1 MLRQTLLAAASSDRL
16 HQAVITAPQTRAI
29 VDRYVAG
36 DTTEQAV
43 GTARQLGAS
52 GLLVSLDYLGEDTH
66 DAGQAARV
74 AATYVGLLGELSAAG
89 LAGGGR
95 CEVSVKATAVG
106 LFLADH
112 GEKTAAENIARICT
126 AARNAGTTVTLDA
139 EEHTAVTPT
148 LRIAEELRED
158 FPDLGCV
165 VQARLRRT
173 EADCARL
180 AASGARV
187 RLCKGAY
194 DEPADVAYR
203 QRHDVDLSFVRC
215 LKLLMTGSG
224 YPMLATHDPRL
235 IDIATALALLTGR
248 STDRF
253 EYQMLYGIRPVE
265 QQRLSDAGSQ
275 VRVYVPYGHD
285 WYGYLVRRLA
295 ERPGNLAFF
304 LRSLVPSA
312 TER

>member
-1 MLRQTLLAAASSDRL
+1 LLRRTLLAAASSDRL

-36 DTTEQAV
+36 DTTPDAV
-43 GTARQLGAS
+43 AASRALRSS

-66 DAGQAARV
+66 DAGQAAEV

-106 LFLADH
+106 LFLPNH

-139 EEHTAVTPT
+139 EEHIAVERT
-148 LRIAEELRED
+148 LRIAEELRAD

-165 VQARLRRT
+165 VQARLRRSET
-173 EADCARL
+173 DCARL

-194 DEPADVAYR
+194 DEPADVAYSRR
-203 QRHDVDLSFVRC
+203 QDVDLSFVRC

-235 IDIATALALLTGR
+235 IDITTALALLTGR
-248 STDRF
+248 PTDRF
-253 EYQMLYGIRPVE
+253 EYQMLYGIRPDE
-265 QQRLSDAGSQ
+265 QQRLADAGSQ
-275 VRVYVPYGHD
+275 VRVYVPYGSD
-285 WYGYLVRRLA
+285 WYGYLIRRLA

-304 LRSLVPSA
+304 LRSLAPSRPRA
-312 TER
+312 